1 MAYAKRAISMAYGV
15 RTISIAVGMT
25 KSYAMMSHD
34 LDNTILSSSVHI
46 STICFLVQ
54 SEAF

>member
-25 KSYAMMSHD
+25 KSHAMMSHD